1 VVPAIAAHTV
11 YYRAL
16 IIVVIPA
23 EKAAILLQKFL
34 HFIGLFRLCSCM
46 VSDSIFFEFVVEVL
60 VKFTKLFD
68 SVGNTVPQIF
78 VGFGLL
84 MPFTINFKE
93 SFIVSSN
100 DVDAQATA
108 FCALRVV

>member
-1 VVPAIAAHTV
+1 
-11 YYRAL
+11 
-16 IIVVIPA
+16 
-23 EKAAILLQKFL
+23 
-34 HFIGLFRLCSCM
+34 M

-93 SFIVSSN
+93 SFIVRSN

-108 FCALRVV
+108 FCTLRVI